1 MASAA
6 FPLRLAAPPLPLARR
21 DGRVASFEPRRP
33 QASPLVA
40 AVHGRRRAT
49 GDRPAAVVRLKAW
62 RSSIGGTQLS
72 SSGSLGSSRL
82 AVYKRDMAA
91 LTVQTRYQ
99 AEPERER
106 QLERA
111 ASRPLPP
118 FQEAERDMPELKLG
132 LRNEVDAL
140 PPAVRDSAIAAV
152 SDLGGRVT
160 VGDVAAAAGLKLSE
174 AESALRALAA
184 DAQGFL
190 EVSDEGDVLYVLPKN
205 FQAILNQK
213 SLWLKF
219 QPLIK
224 QIQGAAEYLLRV
236 SFGTTLLASIALVYT
251 TIFVLLS
258 EQDNRNQR
266 GGYGGGYYAGPRVSY
281 GPSFY
286 ISPLDMF
293 WYWNPNYNRNMRAK
307 LREKK
312 GLNFFEAVFSFVF
325 GDGDPNQGMEAQ
337 RWRKIGDYITKQGG
351 VVTAEE
357 LAPYLDPPQLNPDAP
372 DDESYML
379 PVLQRL
385 DGHPEVD
392 EEGHILYRFPS
403 LQRTAKDR
411 GWFGALKRRL
421 QGRPGEEPSEE
432 LEDQRPFLLEKQ
444 WKFSEAAGSQ
454 QALAIGLGAVNLAGV
469 LIVGG
474 LLSLHWIKKCRDP
487 QVARE
492 IGSGLVGFVSRSL
505 PFLQVYAGSFFAIP
519 AIRWLFLQRKNEKIK
534 ARNDSRVQRAVS
546 LINAREKAERL
557 EIGSDRIIYSTEKE
571 VSEQDVD
578 AADFDRRLRES
589 GRT

>member
-21 DGRVASFEPRRP
+21 DGRVTSFEPRRP
-33 QASPLVA
+33 QASPLAV
-40 AVHGRRRAT
+40 AVHGRRRGA
-49 GDRPAAVVRLKAW
+49 GGRPAAVVRLGAW

-72 SSGSLGSSRL
+72 SSDSLGTSRV
-82 AVYKRDMAA
+82 AVYNGGKVG
-91 LTVQTRYQ
+91 LTVQSRYQ

-258 EQDNRNQR
+258 SARSSEQDNRNQR

-357 LAPYLDPPQLNPDAP
+357 LAPFLDPPQLNPDAQ

-432 LEDQRPFLLEKQ
+432 LEDQRPFFLEKQ

-474 LLSLHWIKKCRDP
+474 LLRDP

-505 PFLQVYAGSFFAIP
+505 PFLQAYAGSFFAIP
-519 AIRWLFLQRKNEKIK
+519 AIRWLFLQRRNEKIK

-546 LINAREKAERL
+546 LINARKKAERL